1 MQIRDAGSEDLA
13 WIVDLAGRQLGRQ
26 IAIAP
31 DVPTYSAMFA
41 GLRLSGGY
49 LRVVDRDGLAVG
61 FLAGIAAPLLPWSQ
75 ERCAMEMMLAGD
87 PSRRPG
93 RAGFALRRDFEAWGR
108 ANGCSLVRLTAQ
120 AGEEGERAGRLYAHE
135 GYAPQETSHLKRLA

>member
-1 MQIRDAGSEDLA
+1 MQIRDAGSEDLS

-49 LRVVDRDGLAVG
+49 LRVVDRDGQPVG
-61 FLAGIAAPLLPWSQ
+61 FLAGCVGQMLPWSQ
-75 ERCAMEMMLAGD
+75 ERCAMEILFAMDAD
-87 PSRRPG
+87 RKAG
-93 RAGFALRRDFEAWGR
+93 RAAFDLMADFEVWAR
-108 ANGCSLVRLTAQ
+108 EMGCGLVRLTSQ
-120 AGEEGERAGRLYAHE
+120 AGTTGDRVGRFYERFGFAR
-135 GYAPQETSHLKRLA
+135 QEISYMKRLA